1 MGYTKAQKNCLLKN
15 KLFKS
20 KNITLPM
27 KTIYSEKVPRILKN
41 KKQLEKELDVK
52 ITNRGKE
59 VYVEGKAVD
68 EYDAGQIIDALNFGF
83 PFSHAMSIRRD
94 EFLFEII
101 NIKDHTR
108 RKDLVRI
115 RGRIIGTEGR
125 AKKTIENLTN
135 SIIVINQNQIAIIV
149 NALHLDVAIQ
159 AIISILQGAKHANVF
174 TYLEKQ
180 NAGIKKIKYEDLGLK
195 EGVE

>member
-1 MGYTKAQKNCLLKN
+1 MVHTFLIEKPVKIKKAIGFVESKLKIRISLKGLNVSVKGKEFEEFLAEKIIKAVDFGFEREDAILLKN
-15 KLFKS
+15 QDYV
-20 KNITLPM
+20 IE
-27 KTIYSEKVPRILKN
+27 Y
-41 KKQLEKELDVK
+41 LD
-52 ITNRGKE
+52 
-59 VYVEGKAVD
+59 
-68 EYDAGQIIDALNFGF
+68 
-83 PFSHAMSIRRD
+83 
-94 EFLFEII
+94 
-101 NIKDHTR
+101 IKDHTR
-108 RKDLVRI
+108 RKNLEEV